1 MDLAGRWIT
10 TDSGQHI
17 LIKDGGGSVREQVR
31 KHFAER
37 GEPGHP
43 DIRKPITEHP
53 RGVNPMTL
61 RERAAMT
68 RTSQIK
74 AGQRGYRGE
83 LSRIAMTRKP
93 PTDFHAPNPVD
104 KKLLEL
110 SRVGQGAKP
119 ARTSTN
125 LWRRRE
131 LGRQRT
137 ARLATLGA
145 RA

>member
-1 MDLAGRWIT
+1 MALDLAGRWIT

-17 LIKDGGGSVREQVR
+17 LIKDGAGSVREQVR
-31 KHFAER
+31 KHFAAR

-43 DIRKPITEHP
+43 DIRKPVTEHP

-68 RTSQIK
+68 RVK
-74 AGQRGYRGE
+74 AEQRGYRGE
-83 LSRIAMTRKP
+83 LSRLAMTRKP
-93 PTDFHAPNPVD
+93 ATDFHAPNPVD

-119 ARTSTN
+119 ERASTN

-131 LGRQRT
+131 IGRQRT